1 MLSEIDSIPFLLLTN
16 WLDTREI
23 GVRFSGKSLEILWE
37 YSGNAHTGVEVP
49 EWSDSI
55 FVQYVEYLA
64 TSLRQYWYHYA
75 SIYHE
80 WARH

>member
-1 MLSEIDSIPFLLLTN
+1 MSDGL
-16 WLDTREI
+16 
-23 GVRFSGKSLEILWE
+23 GILWE

-55 FVQYVEYLA
+55 FVQYVDYQT

-75 SIYHE
+75 SIYRGYVVCVCHGDQFYDYK
-80 WARH
+80 AGAFT